1 MDSRIVVDRVWLSE
15 GGRRINYKY
24 RGVGRAAKFFSGRP
38 SFYAKY
44 EVDLGE
50 VPESILLIPLVA
62 NLAPIAW
69 LAGVPLEVPTL
80 DAKFLDGLGKVKAV
94 FMRDY
99 PAISDGDSP
108 ILVENPFDTESS
120 GSKHAMLFSGGVDAY
135 ATFFRH
141 REEGLD
147 LISIRGADI
156 PIDDTFQWQTL
167 VELNAREPLLESH
180 QKRHVEANLRD
191 FYTYQVSLLV
201 PSRAW
206 WGTVQHGLALN
217 SLIAPLGYTL
227 GYSQTYIASSYT
239 KAIEIVWGS
248 TPEIDGAISW
258 SGCSVVHDGYELQRI
273 DKIGLIVSKTENSQ
287 DKVNLRVCYSEL
299 NQGLNCSNCE
309 KCFRTMLGL
318 SLFGADPGRYGLD
331 VRSDTYQRMID
342 MISAGFKSSGS
353 RYFWWELSQR
363 MRAVDS
369 PVVHLMG
376 TEHNYETLGRVLA
389 IELDRPIQYRGAS
402 PLKLAL
408 IERFPKAFST
418 YLKIRRRFS

>member
-1 MDSRIVVDRVWLSE
+1 M
-15 GGRRINYKY
+15 
-24 RGVGRAAKFFSGRP
+24 
-38 SFYAKY
+38 
-44 EVDLGE
+44 
-50 VPESILLIPLVA
+50 
-62 NLAPIAW
+62 
-69 LAGVPLEVPTL
+69 
-80 DAKFLDGLGKVKAV
+80 
-94 FMRDY
+94 
-99 PAISDGDSP
+99 
-108 ILVENPFDTESS
+108 
-120 GSKHAMLFSGGVDAY
+120 
-135 ATFFRH
+135 
-141 REEGLD
+141 
-147 LISIRGADI
+147 
-156 PIDDTFQWQTL
+156 
-167 VELNAREPLLESH
+167 
-180 QKRHVEANLRD
+180 
-191 FYTYQVSLLV
+191 
-201 PSRAW
+201 
-206 WGTVQHGLALN
+206 
-217 SLIAPLGYTL
+217 
-227 GYSQTYIASSYT
+227 
-239 KAIEIVWGS
+239 WGS